1 MTIIRLASFLA
12 FLCASKM
19 LNGQTQDPYRLIGTK
34 TAYNFYDTG
43 WKSYDST
50 RTVYSGS
57 AIRHQTPMPLFHFN
71 GLEGRVPLSMNTYT
85 PLFYAGAYP
94 TLSYPIFGPIES
106 AEYDSLIRYSF
117 DYPDEDTWSVTTW
130 NARTYMNH
138 MLQLENRETD
148 GSPSKESSYIG
159 YDAVG
164 LPVEYAISSGYFYP
178 LDPYV
183 VYTFTYSDYG
193 LASYTQEYPPSGLKV
208 QTVDYTHDASGK
220 PTEEIVHF
228 YQQYGSNLSYLYEK
242 WIFLYDDKGRVN
254 RLQRWLPYDGEWVQE
269 FDHMFEIENDL
280 PRSLITLYR
289 EVDTMSVFNVL
300 GAWDTIFRTQ
310 LYYTGGIVDSVLTE
324 KQMTGQNDLSSYR
337 REYFN
342 YSGDLLSAY
351 SLLYDVPGIYNDDQ
365 NITFTYDG
373 SGRMTSQNKTVI
385 FDSYCSQ
392 SDSIYY
398 YDDVGN
404 VVLIE
409 VHKGTSYEEP
419 CGIISTYPE
428 ERYYYY
434 YEEVPFAGTS
444 EGDFAL
450 HVFPSPATDQFAI
463 QTEALGNSSDDLL
476 VRIFNMQGQEV
487 FTSVRSG
494 DTPYFTINCNSWGS
508 GVYMVK
514 VEHGASTAWQKVI
527 IH

>member
-1 MTIIRLASFLA
+1 MITIHLAAFLA

-19 LNGQTQDPYRLIGTK
+19 LNGQTQAPYRLIGTK

-50 RTVYSGS
+50 RYVYSGS

-117 DYPDEDTWSVTTW
+117 DYPEEDAWSVTTW
-130 NARTYMNH
+130 NARTYVNH
-138 MLQLENRETD
+138 MLQQENRETD
-148 GSPSKESSYIG
+148 GYPSKESYYIG

-164 LPVEYAISSGYFYP
+164 LPVEYAITSGYFYP

-183 VYTFTYSDYG
+183 VYTFTYSEQG

-208 QTVDYTHDASGK
+208 QTVEYTHDASGK

-242 WIFLYDDKGRVN
+242 WIFMYDDKGRVN
-254 RLQRWLPYDGEWVQE
+254 RLQRWLPYEGEWVQE
-269 FDHMFEIENDL
+269 FDHLFEIENDL
-280 PRSLITLYR
+280 PRSLTTLYR
-289 EVDTMSVFNVL
+289 EVDTMDVFNVL
-300 GAWDTIFRTQ
+300 GTWDTIFRTQ
-310 LYYTGGIVDSVLTE
+310 LYYTGGLVDSVLTE
-324 KQMTGQNDLSSYR
+324 KQMIGQNDLSSYR

-365 NITFTYDG
+365 YITFTYDG
-373 SGRMTSQNKTVI
+373 SGRMTGQNKTVV
-385 FDSYCSQ
+385 FSSYCSQ
-392 SDSIYY
+392 SDSVYY
-398 YDDVGN
+398 YDDAGN

-444 EGDFAL
+444 EGDFSL

-463 QTEALGNSSDDLL
+463 QTEALVNSSDDLL

-494 DTPYFTINCNSWGS
+494 DTAYFTINCNSWGS
-508 GVYMVK
+508 GVYLIK
-514 VEHGASTAWQKVI
+514 VEQGASIAWQKII